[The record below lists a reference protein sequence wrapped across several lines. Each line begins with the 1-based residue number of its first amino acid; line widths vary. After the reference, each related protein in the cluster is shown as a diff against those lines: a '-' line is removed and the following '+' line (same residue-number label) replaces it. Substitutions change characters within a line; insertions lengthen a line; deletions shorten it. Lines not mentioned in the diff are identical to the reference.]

1 MINTSEVIE
10 VLKSDK
16 NFAKLLANAKET
28 DVLANIGFDSLDN
41 MLISHLIEQAW
52 QVKLEILGTDSISS
66 ITEKVNAQK

>member
-28 DVLANIGFDSLDN
+28 DALANIGFDSLDN